1 MTYNGW
7 SNYETWNVSLWLNNE
22 PVTYEDL
29 RDLLERN
36 SDDYAAG
43 EAIKSYVEEMMPDLG
58 ASMAADLLG
67 AALCEVDWQEIAKSN
82 RNEVAEEAEA

>member
-36 SDDYAAG
+36 SDDYSAG

-67 AALCEVDWQEIAKSN
+67 AALCEVEWQEIAKSN
-82 RNEVAEEAEA
+82 RDEA